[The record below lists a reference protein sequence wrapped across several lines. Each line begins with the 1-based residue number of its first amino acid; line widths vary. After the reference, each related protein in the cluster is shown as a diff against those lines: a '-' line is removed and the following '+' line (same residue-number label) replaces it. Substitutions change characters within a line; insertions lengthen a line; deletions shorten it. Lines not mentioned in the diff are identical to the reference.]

1 MFQKTK
7 PYPRAFWLLFVG
19 FIINRTSTGLI
30 WPFLALYMREQL
42 NAPLST
48 ITLLFSIQSVAGLL
62 STSVVGSFM
71 DRFGRKLPIILSML
85 AGSAV
90 LIAMRSATTLEVW
103 AVLIALYGM
112 FIPVFT
118 VGGNAMVADLVE
130 EEKRSGA
137 YALIR
142 TAQNVG
148 VAVGPAIGGF
158 LVVNYYGLTYII
170 TAAVYIVLAVLI
182 MFILP
187 ETLTRRKNDEPA
199 RTAGGYGEILRD
211 RAFMSLWLCYLLIE
225 MVITLVFILLPVYTK
240 ENFRIAEDQYGLL
253 VTINAAMVVFFQY
266 AMTRFTIRYRDLH
279 VLVLGSLV
287 YAAGILSV
295 AFGSTFAAFAASMVV
310 ITIGELM
317 IAPTGLSLV
326 SRLAPADKR
335 ARYMGLFSLT
345 WTVAAG
351 TAPFIGGLLNDYAS
365 PAAIWYGGA
374 VMGLAAAAGFYL
386 MAQSRVIEMKNR
398 PAPVGSGD

>member
-1 MFQKTK
+1 MLQKTK
-7 PYPRAFWLLFVG
+7 PYPHTFWLLFVG

-62 STSVVGSFM
+62 STSVVGAFM

-90 LIAMRSATTLEVW
+90 LLAMRSATTLEVW

-187 ETLTRRKNDEPA
+187 ETLTKRKNDEPA

-211 RAFMSLWLCYLLIE
+211 RAFTSLWVCYLLIE

-240 ENFRIAEDQYGLL
+240 ENFRVAEDQYGLL

-279 VLVLGSLV
+279 VLILGSLV

-386 MAQSRVIEMKNR
+386 MAQSRVIEMKNK